1 MLRQTNQ
8 SLAVS
13 ISTEQIIMAIKM
25 MEKEQQEA
33 FIEDLLASVSPDY
46 LESIREA
53 RADYQEGRVYS
64 HEDVF
69 GKE

>member
-1 MLRQTNQ
+1 MFQQTNQ
-8 SLAVS
+8 SLAVT

-46 LESIREA
+46 LESIRES
-53 RADYQEGRVYS
+53 REDYQEGRVY
-64 HEDVF
+64 
-69 GKE
+69 